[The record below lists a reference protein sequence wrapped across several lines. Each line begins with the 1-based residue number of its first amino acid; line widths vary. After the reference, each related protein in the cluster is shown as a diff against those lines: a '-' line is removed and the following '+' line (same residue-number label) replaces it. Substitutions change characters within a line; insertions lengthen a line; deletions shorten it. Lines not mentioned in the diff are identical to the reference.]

1 MGLDDLVEHHVEPE
15 KDALAFLD
23 IDYNNI
29 DVHIEGDFA
38 WALADTVVKGEVR
51 KSGKKSDKTGFQTL
65 LFKRVDDEWKVIHT
79 HSSSRNRA
87 KK

>member
-1 MGLDDLVEHHVEPE
+1 MENRLESISLILKAHVILSQRQNVGLDDLVEHHVEPE

-38 WALADTVVKGEVR
+38 
-51 KSGKKSDKTGFQTL
+51 
-65 LFKRVDDEWKVIHT
+65 
-79 HSSSRNRA
+79 
-87 KK
+87 